1 MHFHHRQTILAC
13 PTKIEA
19 DWGSDEFHSFLVPL
33 QQLSTIYLLSLLTRS
48 CMTIHRHHEPMIGFV
63 LLSLSSVTV
72 ACNLVC
78 VIILSCAPKQTA
90 SNPKFLDQRELQFLF
105 CAHNRPHQPHLLC
118 TSNSFITAICSLG
131 LCTQPSPSSNPV
143 SISAQRIPS
152 SKQTTANQNS

>member
-1 MHFHHRQTILAC
+1 MHSHHRQTIHAW

-19 DWGSDEFHSFLVPL
+19 DSSSDELHSFLVSL

-78 VIILSCAPKQTA
+78 AIILSCARKQTA
-90 SNPKFLDQRELQFLF
+90 SNPKFLDQRKLQFLF
-105 CAHNRPHQPHLLC
+105 CAHNQPRQPRLLC
-118 TSNSFITAICSLG
+118 TSNSFITAIFSLG
-131 LCTQPSPSSNPV
+131 LCTQSSPSSNPV

-152 SKQTTANQNS
+152 SKQTTAN